1 MASGWMS
8 IRGQKKRGGMDRGF
22 VISDHADW
30 KGLNQAVEASGAAHV
45 YVTHGFTDVFARYLR
60 EEKGLNAQT
69 VRTLFE
75 GETE

>member
-1 MASGWMS
+1 
-8 IRGQKKRGGMDRGF
+8 
-22 VISDHADW
+22 
-30 KGLNQAVEASGAAHV
+30 VEASGATHV